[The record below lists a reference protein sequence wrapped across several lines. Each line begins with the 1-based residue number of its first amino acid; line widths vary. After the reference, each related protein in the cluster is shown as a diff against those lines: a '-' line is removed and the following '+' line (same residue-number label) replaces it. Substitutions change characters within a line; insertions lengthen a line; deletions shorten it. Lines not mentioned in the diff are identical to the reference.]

1 MSRLKRLIVEI
12 HDRSLWQVLLVYVGG
27 SWAVLEA
34 IALFRDEFG
43 LPEWLFPVALIL
55 LIVGAITVVALSFV
69 PMEAASAPTVTDSGV
84 AEGERVAPH
93 HRFLT
98 WRTAGFAF
106 VGVLAVWGLVAAG
119 WVVAGGSAFLL
130 TRAAASDIV
139 ESRDCIVVAEFEN
152 ETERAALGLAVREAV
167 VTDIGQSS
175 YVTVLGDAEVREM
188 LGLMRLPDTIR
199 VDQTLALEIAGR
211 DNCPVVVSGTVA
223 PLGTGYILSTRIL
236 EASTGEKVVPLSETA
251 VDETEVV
258 PAAQR
263 LSRLVR
269 RHLGESLPSI
279 RRSEPLDRVA
289 TGSLEALTLYTLAMR
304 SWQVQGD
311 QRGAIPLLEQAVV
324 LDTTFAEA
332 YRRLSATYRNHGYDS
347 AAVRNADL
355 AYRYRNRLTFQER
368 YRTIAQYHVVRG
380 RSDSAAHY
388 YRVLVDRYPNDPL
401 RGNLGI
407 TYYVMGRYEDAL
419 QVLRETVEMPGR
431 WPHAAWVLVATAQ
444 SLGRH
449 ALAESALAIL
459 GKYYP
464 PEHHWFA
471 LGAADN
477 AYYAGDLVLLDS
489 LAHEMANDARTPVVI
504 GGVHR
509 LAGLASMYGRVNDA
523 LALADNAAR
532 LGFDANWQDWEWG
545 SYQHIVY
552 SSLAADT
559 PERTLPYLESLNSQ
573 LGSVPHMEYWSLGAI
588 ALGYA
593 LAGEVQ
599 SARGHLAV
607 MDSLAEGNGFHPF
620 DYRERAL
627 AVIALQEGRAEDAVE
642 HLRRARAGSF
652 GMQRWGN
659 RLLLAEA
666 HAALGHLNEAI
677 AQYDTMTGT
686 YRLRRSDRGASFPLR
701 PLAHERLGSL
711 YLEAGDTVAAARHL
725 AEFIELW
732 KDADPELQPRVES
745 ARRLLAQLAAEGT

>member
-1 MSRLKRLIVEI
+1 
-12 HDRSLWQVLLVYVGG
+12 
-27 SWAVLEA
+27 
-34 IALFRDEFG
+34 
-43 LPEWLFPVALIL
+43 
-55 LIVGAITVVALSFV
+55 
-69 PMEAASAPTVTDSGV
+69 
-84 AEGERVAPH
+84 
-93 HRFLT
+93 
-98 WRTAGFAF
+98 
-106 VGVLAVWGLVAAG
+106 
-119 WVVAGGSAFLL
+119 
-130 TRAAASDIV
+130 
-139 ESRDCIVVAEFEN
+139 
-152 ETERAALGLAVREAV
+152 
-167 VTDIGQSS
+167 
-175 YVTVLGDAEVREM
+175 
-188 LGLMRLPDTIR
+188 
-199 VDQTLALEIAGR
+199 
-211 DNCPVVVSGTVA
+211 
-223 PLGTGYILSTRIL
+223 
-236 EASTGEKVVPLSETA
+236 
-251 VDETEVV
+251 
-258 PAAQR
+258 
-263 LSRLVR
+263 
-269 RHLGESLPSI
+269 
-279 RRSEPLDRVA
+279 
-289 TGSLEALTLYTLAMR
+289 MR

-559 PERTLPYLESLNSQ
+559 PERTLPYLESLRSRLP
-573 LGSVPHMEYWSLGAI
+573 LGGVPHTEYWSLGSI
-588 ALGYA
+588 AFGYA
-593 LAGEVQ
+593 LAGDGQ
-599 SARGHLAV
+599 SARGLLAV
-607 MDSLAEGNGFHPF
+607 MDSLAEGNGFQPLDHK
-620 DYRERAL
+620 ERTL

-642 HLRRARAGSF
+642 HLRRARAARF
-652 GMQRWGN
+652 GMLRWGN

-677 AQYDTMTGT
+677 AQYDTLTGT
-686 YRLRRSDRGASFPLR
+686 YRLRRSDRHASFPLR

-711 YLEAGDTVAAARHL
+711 YLQVGDTVAAARHL

-732 KDADPELQPRVES
+732 KDADPELQPRVEA